1 VAGGAGPGRGAEA
14 MSLPGF
20 QGRVALVTGAGQG
33 IGAAI
38 ADRLGAEGC
47 QVAVNSLTPAKAEAT
62 AGRLRAAGAHA
73 LAVHADVSDSKQV
86 DAMVAGV
93 ERELGPVQVL
103 VNNAAYLEM
112 ERMLDQDVAT
122 WTRMIDVDLTG
133 PFLCA
138 RRVLP
143 RMLEARWG
151 RIVMVGSI
159 WGLIG
164 ARGASAYCAAKG
176 GLVEMTRALAAEVG
190 PGGVSV
196 TAIAPGTID
205 TPQLEADARF
215 AGTTLEEMKARYAV
229 DTLVGRIGT
238 AQEIAGM
245 VAFLASDDGAAFSGQ
260 TVPVTGGR
268 AE

>member
-1 VAGGAGPGRGAEA
+1 
-14 MSLPGF
+14 MSLPGLE
-20 QGRVALVTGAGQG
+20 GRVALVTGAGQG

-38 ADRLGAEGC
+38 AARLGAEGC
-47 QVAVNSLTPAKAEAT
+47 RVAVNSLAPAKAEAT
-62 AGRLRAAGAHA
+62 AERLRAAGVEA
-73 LAVHADVSDSKQV
+73 LAFPADVSETAQV
-86 DAMVAGV
+86 GAMVAGI
-93 ERELGPVQVL
+93 EGELGPVEVL

-112 ERMLDQDVAT
+112 DRLVDQDPVV

-133 PFLCA
+133 PFLCS

-143 RMLEARWG
+143 GMLEARWG
-151 RIVMVGSI
+151 RIVMVGSV

-164 ARGASAYCAAKG
+164 ARGATAYCAAKG
-176 GLVEMTRALAAEVG
+176 GLVEMTRAMADEVG
-190 PGGVSV
+190 PSGVSV

-229 DTLVGRIGT
+229 DTLVGRIGS
-238 AQEIAGM
+238 AEEIAGV

-260 TVPVTGGR
+260 SVPVTGGR

>member
-1 VAGGAGPGRGAEA
+1 
-14 MSLPGF
+14 MSLPGLE
-20 QGRVALVTGAGQG
+20 GRVALVTGAGQG

-38 ADRLGAEGC
+38 AARLGAEGC
-47 QVAVNSLTPAKAEAT
+47 RVAVNSLTPAKAEAT
-62 AGRLRAAGAHA
+62 AERLRAAGVEA
-73 LAVHADVSDSKQV
+73 LAFPADVSETAQV

-93 ERELGPVQVL
+93 EGELGPVEVL

-112 ERMLDQDVAT
+112 DRLVDQDPVV

-133 PFLCA
+133 PFLCS

-143 RMLEARWG
+143 GMLDARWG
-151 RIVMVGSI
+151 RIVLVGSV

-164 ARGASAYCAAKG
+164 ARGATAYCAAKG
-176 GLVEMTRALAAEVG
+176 GLVEMTRAMADEVG
-190 PGGVSV
+190 PSGVSV

-229 DTLVGRIGT
+229 DTLVGRIGS
-238 AQEIAGM
+238 AEEIAGV

-260 TVPVTGGR
+260 SVPVTGGR

>member
-1 VAGGAGPGRGAEA
+1 V
-14 MSLPGF
+14 SLA
-20 QGRVALVTGAGQG
+20 GRVALVTGAGQG

-38 ADRLGAEGC
+38 AARLGAEGC
-47 QVAVNSLTPAKAEAT
+47 RVAVNSLQAAKAEAT
-62 AGRLRAAGAHA
+62 TERLRQGGFEAWAFP
-73 LAVHADVSDSKQV
+73 ADVADAGQV

-93 ERELGPVQVL
+93 EREIGPVEVL

-112 ERMLDQDVAT
+112 ERMVEQDVT
-122 WTRMIDVDLTG
+122 VWQRMIDVDLTG

-143 RMLEARWG
+143 GMLEARWG
-151 RIVMVGSI
+151 RVVMVGSI

-164 ARGASAYCAAKG
+164 ARGATAYCAAKG
-176 GLVEMTRALAAEVG
+176 GLVEMTRAMAAEVG
-190 PGGVSV
+190 PAGVSV

-205 TPQLEADARF
+205 TPQLAADARF
-215 AGTTLEEMKARYAV
+215 AGVEIEEMKARYAG
-229 DTLVGRIGT
+229 DTLVGRIGSV
-238 AQEIAGM
+238 EEVAGV
-245 VAFLASDDGAAFSGQ
+245 VAFLASDHGGVFSGQ

>member
-1 VAGGAGPGRGAEA
+1 
-14 MSLPGF
+14 MSLPGLE
-20 QGRVALVTGAGQG
+20 GRVALVTGAGQG

-38 ADRLGAEGC
+38 AARLGAEGC
-47 QVAVNSLTPAKAEAT
+47 RVAVNSLTPAKAEAT
-62 AGRLRAAGAHA
+62 AERLRAAGVEA
-73 LAVHADVSDSKQV
+73 LAFPADVSESAQV

-93 ERELGPVQVL
+93 EGELGPVEVL
-103 VNNAAYLEM
+103 ANNAAYLDM
-112 ERMLDQDVAT
+112 KCLVDQDPAV

-133 PFLCA
+133 PFLCS

-143 RMLEARWG
+143 GMLEARWG
-151 RIVMVGSI
+151 RIVMVGSV

-164 ARGASAYCAAKG
+164 ARGATAYCAAKG
-176 GLVEMTRALAAEVG
+176 GLVEMTRAMAEEVG
-190 PGGVSV
+190 PSGVSV

-229 DTLVGRIGT
+229 DTLVGRIGS
-238 AQEIAGM
+238 AEEIAGV

-260 TVPVTGGR
+260 SVPVTGGR

>member
-1 VAGGAGPGRGAEA
+1 VAGGSGGAV
-14 MSLPGF
+14 SLA
-20 QGRVALVTGAGQG
+20 GRVALVTGAGQG

-38 ADRLGAEGC
+38 AARLGAEGC
-47 QVAVNSLTPAKAEAT
+47 RVVVNSLQPAKAEAT
-62 AGRLRAAGAHA
+62 TERLRASGARA
-73 LAVHADVSDSKQV
+73 WAFPADVADPGQV

-93 ERELGPVQVL
+93 ERATGPVEVL

-112 ERMLDQDVAT
+112 ERMVDQDVT
-122 WTRMIDVDLTG
+122 VWQRMIDVDLTG

-143 RMLEARWG
+143 GMLEARWG
-151 RIVMVGSI
+151 RVVMIGSI

-164 ARGASAYCAAKG
+164 ARGATAYCAAKG
-176 GLVEMTRALAAEVG
+176 GLVEMTRAIAAEVG
-190 PGGVSV
+190 PAGVSV

-205 TPQLEADARF
+205 TPQLAADARF
-215 AGTTLEEMKARYAV
+215 AGVEIEEMKARYAG

-238 AQEIAGM
+238 AEEVAGL
-245 VAFLASDDGAAFSGQ
+245 VAFLASDHGAAFSGQ

>member
-1 VAGGAGPGRGAEA
+1 
-14 MSLPGF
+14 MSLPGLE
-20 QGRVALVTGAGQG
+20 GRVALVTGAGQG

-38 ADRLGAEGC
+38 AARLGAEGC
-47 QVAVNSLTPAKAEAT
+47 RVAVNSLTPAKAEAT
-62 AGRLRAAGAHA
+62 AERLRAAGVEA
-73 LAVHADVSDSKQV
+73 LAFPDDVSETAQV
-86 DAMVAGV
+86 DAMVAGI
-93 ERELGPVQVL
+93 EGELGPVEVL

-112 ERMLDQDVAT
+112 DRLVDQDPVV

-133 PFLCA
+133 PFLCS

-143 RMLEARWG
+143 GMLEARWG
-151 RIVMVGSI
+151 RIVMVGSV

-164 ARGASAYCAAKG
+164 ARGATAYCAAKG
-176 GLVEMTRALAAEVG
+176 GLVEMTRAMADEVG
-190 PGGVSV
+190 PSGVSV

-229 DTLVGRIGT
+229 DTLVGRIGS
-238 AQEIAGM
+238 AEEIAGV

-260 TVPVTGGR
+260 SVPVTGGR

>member
-1 VAGGAGPGRGAEA
+1 
-14 MSLPGF
+14 MSLPAL

-73 LAVHADVSDSKQV
+73 DSKQV

-133 PFLCA
+133 PFLCT

-143 RMLEARWG
+143 RMLEAHWG

-238 AQEIAGM
+238 AEEIAGV
-245 VAFLASDDGAAFSGQ
+245 VAFLASDDGAAFGGQ

>member
-1 VAGGAGPGRGAEA
+1 
-14 MSLPGF
+14 MSLPGLE
-20 QGRVALVTGAGQG
+20 GRVALVTGAGQG

-38 ADRLGAEGC
+38 AARLGAEGC
-47 QVAVNSLTPAKAEAT
+47 RVAVNSLTPAKAEAT
-62 AGRLRAAGAHA
+62 AERLRAAGVEA
-73 LAVHADVSDSKQV
+73 LAFPDDVSETAQV
-86 DAMVAGV
+86 DAMVAGI
-93 ERELGPVQVL
+93 EGELGPVEVL

-112 ERMLDQDVAT
+112 DRLVDQDPVV

-133 PFLCA
+133 PFLCS

-143 RMLEARWG
+143 GMLEARWG
-151 RIVMVGSI
+151 RIVMVGSV

-164 ARGASAYCAAKG
+164 ARGATAYCAAKG
-176 GLVEMTRALAAEVG
+176 GLVEMTRAMADEVG
-190 PGGVSV
+190 PSGVSV

-229 DTLVGRIGT
+229 DTLVGRIGS
-238 AQEIAGM
+238 ADEIAGV

-260 TVPVTGGR
+260 SVPVTGGR